1 MTRLYR
7 ICECA
12 VEKAAVRLLQDAA
25 ALLVY
30 QEVFKGAAA
39 VSLFLHLSSPPPS
52 TPLHPPQRGESSS
65 AATERRSRTAGV
77 PGGLQRRGSSPT
89 SLLLPPTLS
98 RPPSVEKAAARLLR
112 DAAALLVY
120 QEVLKG
126 AAALSLFP
134 LLSAPPPS
142 TPISVEKAAARLLR
156 DAAALLVYQE
166 VFKGAAPQ
174 AFLRLLLQLRRSDG
188 GWGEGEGSAGSGG
201 RGGFLGVVG
210 LRGPVAISAAPQ
222 AFLRPL
228 QQLRCGGGG
237 GVQYPLQVL
246 ESNGQFY
253 RLMAL
258 GGELCLA
265 LNSKPA
271 FVAFESTQKFYR
283 LMALGRAVPSLF
295 PPRPFPLPH
304 VSLPPP
310 FPPFPP
316 SPPFPPLPPPSPPLP
331 PLPPF
336 SPPHKQTLCG
346 KLRAAAAVDLSSLQR
361 LCVNETTLASWVA
374 DIVPDMP
381 AEWRE
386 AAAGA
391 ANGVA
396 KGSRDRNGAGEAR
409 VMGFDLTAA
418 SKEALTPAAPAASAA
433 SSSSSSEDLLPPRI
447 SGMWDWADALPLI
460 HAFHAAN
467 GYGEAAVSS
476 VLEWKG
482 GRFVAAAPDLVTP
495 PPSPL
500 FSIYNHH
507 REALRGL
514 VHTHVDSRPSPH
526 VLLHGPPGTGKST
539 LLRSVLLPMALPSS
553 ALLSIP
559 SSDSPLTSPLAGES
573 GEGSSRGRR
582 ELRVVLL
589 QKGEVKGI
597 AGVLQAAAKMPSLRF
612 CLLIDNLNLRAG
624 EEALIALR
632 QVLHSSFPFPS
643 NVQLLATS
651 LSPDLIRPPAAPS
664 APPPPPDVK
673 PTNVPASE
681 SSNLSEPGQTSS
693 VSSSSTVSSYAFS
706 KGKGEIGSHFAFTLH
721 VGRLNP
727 QQLQQCLSQLIPSAL
742 AQSGSGASRWG
753 GAGEAEDLSLISVIQ
768 AARYHML

>member
-1 MTRLYR
+1 MTQTL
-7 ICECA
+7 
-12 VEKAAVRLLQDAA
+12 
-25 ALLVY
+25 
-30 QEVFKGAAA
+30 
-39 VSLFLHLSSPPPS
+39 LSSRASGYHTRTLLANGSQPS
-52 TPLHPPQRGESSS
+52 KSIQCPFGTWQAHAGPGHPLSRKL
-65 AATERRSRTAGV
+65 TKLDERLGIRLGS
-77 PGGLQRRGSSPT
+77 GGFYRLGTQQQGWRRGFGGEGVGREGETVRGRRRTITAIGFTADP
-89 SLLLPPTLS
+89 
-98 RPPSVEKAAARLLR
+98 RP
-112 DAAALLVY
+112 
-120 QEVLKG
+120 
-126 AAALSLFP
+126 
-134 LLSAPPPS
+134 
-142 TPISVEKAAARLLR
+142 SVEKAAARLLR

-174 AFLRLLLQLRRSDG
+174 AFLRLLLQLRRSDDP
-188 GWGEGEGSAGSGG
+188 
-201 RGGFLGVVG
+201 
-210 LRGPVAISAAPQ
+210 LR
-222 AFLRPL
+222 
-228 QQLRCGGGG
+228 
-237 GVQYPLQVL
+237 VL
-246 ESNGQFY
+246 ESYGEFY
-253 RLMAL
+253 RLMAFEEHSSWEDLLLHRILTVENNPFAEAAAAAATTAAVTTAAAAAAVSAGDSTIL
-258 GGELCLA
+258 GG
-265 LNSKPA
+265 
-271 FVAFESTQKFYR
+271 
-283 LMALGRAVPSLF
+283 
-295 PPRPFPLPH
+295 
-304 VSLPPP
+304 
-310 FPPFPP
+310 
-316 SPPFPPLPPPSPPLP
+316 
-331 PLPPF
+331 
-336 SPPHKQTLCG
+336 KQG

-381 AEWRE
+381 GEWRE
-386 AAAGA
+386 AAAA

-482 GRFVAAAPDLVTP
+482 GRFVAAATELVTP

-500 FSIYNHH
+500 FSIYNEQ

-514 VHTHVDSRPSPH
+514 VHTHVDGRPSPH

-539 LLRSVLLPMALPSS
+539 LLRSILLPMALPSS

-559 SSDSPLTSPLAGES
+559 PSDSPLTSHLTSTLAEEEA

-589 QKGEVKGI
+589 QKGDVKGI

-664 APPPPPDVK
+664 APPPPPPDVK
-673 PTNVPASE
+673 PTEVHASE
-681 SSNLSEPGQTSS
+681 SSNLSEAGQTSS
-693 VSSSSTVSSYAFS
+693 VSSSSTVSSNAFS
-706 KGKGEIGSHFAFTLH
+706 KGKGEIGTHFAFTLH

-727 QQLQQCLSQLIPSAL
+727 QQLQQCLSELIPSAL
-742 AQSGSGASRWG
+742 AQSGSGAGRWE

-768 AARYHML
+768 AARYHVL

>member
-1 MTRLYR
+1 MGG
-7 ICECA
+7 EGG
-12 VEKAAVRLLQDAA
+12 AVR
-25 ALLVY
+25 
-30 QEVFKGAAA
+30 G
-39 VSLFLHLSSPPPS
+39 
-52 TPLHPPQRGESSS
+52 
-65 AATERRSRTAGV
+65 RRRTITAIGFTAD
-77 PGGLQRRGSSPT
+77 P
-89 SLLLPPTLS
+89 
-98 RPPSVEKAAARLLR
+98 RP
-112 DAAALLVY
+112 
-120 QEVLKG
+120 
-126 AAALSLFP
+126 
-134 LLSAPPPS
+134 
-142 TPISVEKAAARLLR
+142 SVEKAAARLLR

-174 AFLRLLLQLRRSDG
+174 AFLRLLLQLRRSDDP
-188 GWGEGEGSAGSGG
+188 
-201 RGGFLGVVG
+201 
-210 LRGPVAISAAPQ
+210 LR
-222 AFLRPL
+222 
-228 QQLRCGGGG
+228 
-237 GVQYPLQVL
+237 VL
-246 ESNGQFY
+246 ESYGEFH
-253 RLMAL
+253 RLMAFEEHSSWEDLLLYRILTVENNPFAEAAAAATTTTATTAAAAAAVSAGDPTIL
-258 GGELCLA
+258 GG
-265 LNSKPA
+265 
-271 FVAFESTQKFYR
+271 
-283 LMALGRAVPSLF
+283 
-295 PPRPFPLPH
+295 
-304 VSLPPP
+304 
-310 FPPFPP
+310 
-316 SPPFPPLPPPSPPLP
+316 
-331 PLPPF
+331 
-336 SPPHKQTLCG
+336 KQG

-632 QVLHSSFPFPS
+632 QVLHSSFVSLPFPS

>member
-1 MTRLYR
+1 M
-7 ICECA
+7 CS
-12 VEKAAVRLLQDAA
+12 VEKAAARLLRDAA
-25 ALLVY
+25 ALLVV
-30 QEVFKGAAA
+30 EKAAA
-39 VSLFLHLSSPPPS
+39 RLL
-52 TPLHPPQRGESSS
+52 RD
-65 AATERRSRTAGV
+65 AAA
-77 PGGLQRRGSSPT
+77 
-89 SLLLPPTLS
+89 LLV
-98 RPPSVEKAAARLLR
+98 VEKAAARLLR

-120 QEVLKG
+120 Q
-126 AAALSLFP
+126 
-134 LLSAPPPS
+134 
-142 TPISVEKAAARLLR
+142 
-156 DAAALLVYQE
+156 DA
-166 VFKGAAPQ
+166 FKGAALQ
-174 AFLRLLLQLRRSDG
+174 AFLRLLLQLRRSDDP
-188 GWGEGEGSAGSGG
+188 
-201 RGGFLGVVG
+201 
-210 LRGPVAISAAPQ
+210 LR
-222 AFLRPL
+222 
-228 QQLRCGGGG
+228 
-237 GVQYPLQVL
+237 VL
-246 ESNGQFY
+246 ESYGEFY
-253 RLMAL
+253 RLMAFEEHSNWEDL
-258 GGELCLA
+258 LLHRILTVENNPFAEAAATAATAAAAAASASDRTTGAVAGTADLTTPGG
-265 LNSKPA
+265 
-271 FVAFESTQKFYR
+271 
-283 LMALGRAVPSLF
+283 
-295 PPRPFPLPH
+295 
-304 VSLPPP
+304 
-310 FPPFPP
+310 
-316 SPPFPPLPPPSPPLP
+316 
-331 PLPPF
+331 
-336 SPPHKQTLCG
+336 KQS

-396 KGSRDRNGAGEAR
+396 KGSRDSNGAGEAR

-482 GRFVAAAPDLVTP
+482 GRFVAAALVTP

-500 FSIYNHH
+500 FSIYNEQ

-514 VHTHVDSRPSPH
+514 VHTHVDGRPSPH

-559 SSDSPLTSPLAGES
+559 SSDSSSTSPLAGES

-589 QKGEVKGI
+589 QKGEVKSI

-673 PTNVPASE
+673 PTEVHTSE
-681 SSNLSEPGQTSS
+681 SSISPEAGQTSS
-693 VSSSSTVSSYAFS
+693 ASS
-706 KGKGEIGSHFAFTLH
+706 GKGEIGTHFAFALH

-727 QQLQQCLSQLIPSAL
+727 QQLQQCLSELAP
-742 AQSGSGASRWG
+742 AQSIDHTGEATAAAGGSAAAGRWEG
-753 GAGEAEDLSLISVIQ
+753 QGEAEDLSLVSVMQ
-768 AARYHML
+768 AARYHHML